1 VSIAPPTLAPPD
13 PPEVPEGIEVRRVPA
28 WKPWTSVLALVA
40 GLGGALAGGLVIY
53 VIATI
58 AGASLD
64 NPPASVNIGA
74 TFLQDVAFIVAAI
87 GFASLVAKPRPW
99 HFGLRGTPLLPAIG
113 YVVAGYVTFI
123 TFAAAWTAI
132 LNIHESD
139 DVVKQLGADNST
151 AALIAVSFLVCVVA
165 PIAEEFFF
173 RGFFFGAL
181 RNWRG
186 VWPAAV
192 ITGLVFGGIH
202 VGSAPIGFLV
212 PLAFFGFVL
221 CLIYERTR
229 SLYPCMALH
238 CINNSIAFGVGQKW
252 GWEIPVVLA
261 GSLATIA
268 AVMYVVSRTWGAPA
282 PAPAGSRAVA

>member
-1 VSIAPPTLAPPD
+1 MSLAPPTLAPPD
-13 PPEVPEGIEVRRVPA
+13 PPEVPDGIEVRRVPP
-28 WKPWTSVLALVA
+28 WKPWMSVLGLVA

-74 TFLQDVAFIVAAI
+74 TFLQDVAFIAAAV
-87 GFASLVAKPRPW
+87 GFASMVARPRPW
-99 HFGLRGTPLLPAIG
+99 HFGLRETRLWPAVG
-113 YVVAGYVTFI
+113 YVLGGYVAFI
-123 TFAAAWTAI
+123 AFAAAWTAI
-132 LNIHESD
+132 LNIHETD
-139 DVVKQLGADNST
+139 DVVKQLGADDST
-151 AALIAVSFLVCVVA
+151 AALVAIAFLVCVVA

-173 RGFFFGAL
+173 RGFFFSSL

-186 VWPAAV
+186 LWPAA
-192 ITGLVFGGIH
+192 ILTGLVFGGIH

-221 CLIYERTR
+221 CLIYDRTR

-238 CINNSIAFGVGQKW
+238 CVNNSIAFGVGEKW
-252 GWEIPVVLA
+252 GWQIPVVLV
-261 GSLATIA
+261 GSLAIIA
-268 AVMYVVSRTWGAPA
+268 ATMFAVQRAWESS
-282 PAPAGSRAVA
+282 GSLDGRAVA